1 MVTRPAFSPVF
12 TLCAALG
19 LAAARAGAQTPG
31 PEGTPMDD
39 VPARQASEEGEPA
52 ARPKTRESQ
61 LRTMAPRLHHAPPAV
76 TEAHE
81 DLLIEA
87 EIVHPEQV
95 RRALLVYRTAADAT
109 FREVEFRR
117 GLEHYVAA
125 IPADHV
131 RWPWIAYL
139 IEIERLD
146 GSKLPIF
153 ATRAEPHRVEVPED
167 LMDVRERALFERLSG
182 RRSVVSASGEYVSFG
197 HSETDEIDSLTGTRR
212 PIEVADNYYRL
223 EASYTYRPLRLIT
236 EFSLKIGVL
245 RGHSPVPVEEG
256 DRQNSDDRFKVGLN
270 YGAPTV
276 RIHLADIWHL
286 EGEFLTS
293 VTEVG
298 FSVGAGGA
306 VLVGDPYGSKLTL
319 GFESIQVFGTRF
331 YSKMDIRG
339 PARLTVAPMI
349 ELTNM
354 PHAKSYGLRLLGE
367 VTLDAGRGFGVGL
380 RGGYQARLATSGG
393 PTGGATLSYTF

>member
-1 MVTRPAFSPVF
+1 MVTRAAFSPVF
-12 TLCAALG
+12 TFCAALV
-19 LAAARAGAQTPG
+19 LAAARASAQTPEADIAAA
-31 PEGTPMDD
+31 EGA
-39 VPARQASEEGEPA
+39 PAQPANEGGEQAP
-52 ARPKTRESQ
+52 RPKAPESQ
-61 LRTMAPRLHHAPPAV
+61 PVTGPRLHHAPPAV
-76 TEAHE
+76 AEAHE

-87 EIVHPEQV
+87 EIVHSEQV
-95 RRALLVYRTAADAT
+95 RRALLVYRTAADAAL
-109 FREVEFRR
+109 REVEFRR

-131 RWPWIAYL
+131 RWPWIAYA

-153 ATRAEPHRVEVPED
+153 ATRAQPHRVEVPED

-182 RRSVVSASGEYVSFG
+182 RRSVVSTSGEYVSFG
-197 HSETDEIDSLTGTRR
+197 HSETDQIDPSTGITR
-212 PIEVADNYYRL
+212 PIEVADNFYRL

-256 DRQNSDDRFKVGLN
+256 DQQNSEDRFKVGLN

-354 PHAKSYGLRLLGE
+354 PHANSYGLRLLGE
-367 VTLDAGRGFGVGL
+367 VTIDAGRGFGVGL

-393 PTGGATLSYTF
+393 PTGGATLSYAF

>member
-1 MVTRPAFSPVF
+1 MVTRPGFSPVF
-12 TLCAALG
+12 TLCAALV
-19 LAAARAGAQTPG
+19 LAAARAGAQTPDAEG
-31 PEGTPMDD
+31 AAAQGAPRPATPE
-39 VPARQASEEGEPA
+39 S
-52 ARPKTRESQ
+52 RPRAK
-61 LRTMAPRLHHAPPAV
+61 APRLHHAPPAV
-76 TEAHE
+76 TDAHE
-81 DLLIEA
+81 ELLIEA

-109 FREVEFRR
+109 LREVEFRR
-117 GLEHYVAA
+117 GVEHYVAA
-125 IPADHV
+125 IPADRV

-146 GSKLPIF
+146 GAKLPIF
-153 ATRAEPHRVEVPED
+153 ATRAQPHRVEVPED
-167 LMDVRERALFERLSG
+167 LMDIRERALFERLSG

-197 HSETDEIDSLTGTRR
+197 RSETDEIDPSTGALKQ
-212 PIEVADNYYRL
+212 VDDNYYRL
-223 EASYTYRPLRLIT
+223 EAGYTYRPLRLIT

-245 RGHSPVPVEEG
+245 RGHSPVPVEG
-256 DRQNSDDRFKVGLN
+256 DRQSSEDRFKVGLN

-276 RIHLADIWHL
+276 RVHLADIWHL

-298 FSVGAGGA
+298 FSVGGGGA
-306 VLVGDPYGSKLTL
+306 ILVGDPYGSKLTL

-367 VTLDAGRGFGVGL
+367 VTIDAGRGFGVGL

>member
-1 MVTRPAFSPVF
+1 MVTRPALSFAF

-19 LAAARAGAQTPG
+19 LASARARAQEPA
-31 PEGTPMDD
+31 PEGA
-39 VPARQASEEGEPA
+39 PAEDSSAETTNTENARGKALPKARPEPA
-52 ARPKTRESQ
+52 PIAI
-61 LRTMAPRLHHAPPAV
+61 PRLHHAPVPVA
-76 TEAHE
+76 EAHE

-87 EIVHPEQV
+87 EITHPELV
-95 RRALLVYRTAADAT
+95 RRALLFYRTAEDAT
-109 FREVEFRR
+109 VRELEFRR
-117 GLEHYVAA
+117 GTEHYVAA

-131 RWPWIAYL
+131 RWPWIAYF

-146 GSKLPIF
+146 ATRIPIF
-153 ATRAEPHRVEVPED
+153 ASRAQPHRVEVPED
-167 LMDVRERALFERLSG
+167 LMDVRERALYERLSG

-197 HSETDEIDSLTGTRR
+197 RSETDQIDPVTGRVN
-212 PIEVADNYYRL
+212 EVDVDDYYYRL
-223 EASYTYRPLRLIT
+223 EAAYTYRPLRFIT
-236 EFSLKIGVL
+236 EFSLKIGLL
-245 RGHSPVPVEEG
+245 RGHSPVPVEDG
-256 DRQNSDDRFKVGLN
+256 TRDSDDRFKVGLN

-276 RIHLADIWHL
+276 RIHLGDIWHA

-306 VLVGDPYGSKLTL
+306 ILVGDPYGSKLTL

-331 YSKMDIRG
+331 YTKMDIRA
-339 PARLTVAPMI
+339 PKLVTVAPMI

-354 PHAKSYGLRLLGE
+354 PHARNYGLRLLGE
-367 VTLDAGRGFGVGL
+367 LTIDAGRGFGVGI